1 MRPEDIQ
8 VLRQLV
14 EARSGVQVDP
24 GKLYL
29 IESRLAPVARR
40 EGFASIPEMIQAV
53 RVHRDDRL
61 MWAATD
67 AMSVTETAFFR
78 DRAVFELFRDEMLP
92 ALAQS
97 RAGAPIRVWS
107 AACSTGQEA
116 YSLAMMVDEVRPRLP
131 GARVDLFGSDLSER
145 CLEKAQSGLYT
156 QFEVQR
162 GLPMTHLVKYFRKD
176 GLNWRLNDTIRS
188 MVTFREWNLLADPR
202 PLGEFDIVFCRNVL
216 IYFDRPTKTRVLDMV
231 ARQMASD
238 GLLYLGGAETVLG
251 ISDKFEIL
259 PDNRGVYEKTR
270 SGTAR
275 PALASIGARV

>member
-162 GLPMTHLVKYFRKD
+162 GLPIRLLVRHFERAED
-176 GLNWRLNDTIRS
+176 NWALSPRVRQ
-188 MVTFREWNLLADPR
+188 MVRWRRVNLLADLK
-202 PLGEFDIVFCRNVL
+202 PLGRFEVIFCRNAVCWCG
-216 IYFDRPTKTRVLDMV
+216 RP
-231 ARQMASD
+231 
-238 GLLYLGGAETVLG
+238 
-251 ISDKFEIL
+251 
-259 PDNRGVYEKTR
+259 
-270 SGTAR
+270 
-275 PALASIGARV
+275 

>member
-162 GLPMTHLVKYFRKD
+162 GLPIRLLVRHFERAED
-176 GLNWRLNDTIRS
+176 NWALSPRVRQ
-188 MVTFREWNLLADPR
+188 MVRWRRVNLLADLK
-202 PLGEFDIVFCRNVL
+202 PLGRFEVIFCRNAVC
-216 IYFDRPTKTRVLDMV
+216 YFDETTRKRVLERL
-231 ARQMASD
+231 A
-238 GLLYLGGAETVLG
+238 GLLADDGYLALGAGETAMDVTEALQPAPG
-251 ISDKFEIL
+251 A
-259 PDNRGVYEKTR
+259 PGVYR
-270 SGTAR
+270 HNPRFRA
-275 PALASIGARV
+275 AAA